1 MNEIGERI
9 KELRLRIGLKQ
20 SDLAEKLSV
29 SRVTIT
35 NIENGKHKGT
45 FELIKPL
52 CEILGVTPNYLIL
65 GEERK
70 ITEKDELNEEGKKLL
85 QEYQEYLKQKYPKE
99 YKQVGNL

>member
-9 KELRLRIGLKQ
+9 KELRQKNGLKQ
-20 SDLAEKLSV
+20 SDLAERLGV

-52 CEILGVTPNYLIL
+52 CEILEVTPNYLIL
-65 GEERK
+65 G
-70 ITEKDELNEEGKKLL
+70 KDEQQPVFNLNKEGENLYK
-85 QEYQEYLKQKYPKE
+85 EYLKYLEEKYPKKE
-99 YKQVGNL
+99 YKEVGNL